1 MKTST
6 IPSIRVKP
14 ELRAEIESLLS
25 EDESMSEFVETSVRE
40 SVLRRKTQAEF
51 IAKGLALLAYAKKTD
66 DYVDADVVI
75 GKLQQKLDIAKAK
88 RATGKR

>member
-51 IAKGLALLAYAKKTD
+51 IAKGLASLAYAKKTD